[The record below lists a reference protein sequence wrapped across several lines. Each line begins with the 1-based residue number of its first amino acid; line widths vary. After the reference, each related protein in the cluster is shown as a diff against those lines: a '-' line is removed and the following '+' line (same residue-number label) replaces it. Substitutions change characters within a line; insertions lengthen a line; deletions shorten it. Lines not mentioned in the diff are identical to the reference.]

1 MFSVNVYI
9 FRKNFERQKFQD
21 YLRYIFA
28 RYGNAAG
35 LISCIIMIFIEIGWV
50 GSQLVAMSAILKI
63 IINIP
68 YMYSLIICCIIVSI
82 YSYLGGMKQ

>member
-1 MFSVNVYI
+1 
-9 FRKNFERQKFQD
+9 
-21 YLRYIFA
+21 
-28 RYGNAAG
+28 
-35 LISCIIMIFIEIGWV
+35 MIFIEIGWV